1 MGIDITGLGSLFEF
15 GAKLI
20 DKIFPDKTQAE
31 QAKAALALAQQQ
43 GQLQEEQAA
52 WDNARAQLEVNKQ
65 EAASTSLFVAGWRP
79 FIGWVC
85 GGAFAWSFVLQPFA
99 AFWVKVADGGFDV
112 RALPSLDTSAMMPVL
127 LGMLGLGGLRTV
139 EKIRGAAP
147 AGHA

>member
-1 MGIDITGLGSLFEF
+1 MGLDISGLGSLFDF
-15 GAKLI
+15 GAKII
-20 DKIFPDKTQAE
+20 DKIFPDKTQAD

-65 EAASTSLFVAGWRP
+65 EAASGSLFVAGWRP

-85 GGAFAWSFVLQPFA
+85 GSAFAWSFVLQPFA
-99 AFWVKVADGGFDV
+99 AFWVKVANSGFDV
-112 RALPSLDTSAMMPVL
+112 RALPSLDTGAMMPVL

-147 AGHA
+147 ASHA

>member
-99 AFWVKVADGGFDV
+99 AFWVKVADSGFDV